1 MKPDDIDDELRFHVD
16 SRVSEL
22 MAEGWSRANAVSR
35 AEAELGDRAAVQ
47 ASCQQIARAAGQAH
61 SRRRYWIGVVQDLSY
76 ASRSLQRSASFSVA
90 TIAVL
95 ALGIGLTTAV
105 VAALYGIIY
114 SPLPYPDSE
123 NLHQVYAV
131 NTAKDLHESPMSAA
145 DFYTLRDRL
154 PGEVRIGGYMSWPVS
169 LTGVAEPERLRGAL
183 ATADLFTTLGVAPV
197 EGRTFVADDERPG
210 REVAIISARL
220 AARLGLTGRAAGASI
235 QLANAPVTIVGVMP
249 HGFDFP
255 EADTEVWIPLAL
267 SAADRANHESRWLHT
282 VARFD
287 ANALPQVQG
296 RLNSVMAGL
305 AADRPASNAGWDAR
319 AVPLRQVVVGDAG
332 PTVKVLSLLILCVM
346 LVTVV
351 NVIALV
357 VARLHRRQAELALHQ
372 ALGAGLWRL
381 SRQLSAEALLL
392 SMFGGGLGLL
402 LAGWLT
408 GLFRRLAP
416 GVIPRAAEVS
426 VSQWPLV
433 FASAVAALLIV
444 AMTVIP
450 LWLARGA
457 NLGLLTAGGRGAVAT
472 RTRFSRVV
480 VATQA
485 AFAAL
490 LVVTAGLLA
499 QAFIRLSTVDLGFA
513 PANVLTLRIS
523 LPRSMPL
530 DGQRAYFAGV
540 LDRIR
545 SVPGVTGAGATN
557 DLPLS
562 GNSPNV
568 PILVDGREPSPGD
581 PELRADFRVITPGYL
596 ETVGSAVRGR
606 PFTDRDTPGAPPV
619 ALVNDALARRQ
630 WPGQDAI
637 GQRIRTSA
645 DTAWRTVVGVV
656 RDVHHGGL
664 NTAEGPAIYIP
675 HAQKAEAWMT
685 WMSMAVRTTDSPM
698 TKAAAVR
705 AAIASVDRNQPV
717 SDVMTLS
724 QLVSDA
730 LALPRLAAAVAAA
743 VSLIALLLAAF
754 GTGAVLS
761 RLIAARIPEFGLRL
775 ALGANPARLAWTP
788 VWEVVRLV
796 GAGSLA
802 GLLVAAGSSRLLA
815 GLLHDVSPFDGP
827 TYAVALAVIVMTGV
841 AAAIGPAMRVARI
854 APVIALRE

>member
-61 SRRRYWIGVVQDLSY
+61 SRRRYWIGVVQDLRY

-145 DFYTLRDRL
+145 DFYALRDRL
-154 PGEVRIGGYMSWPVS
+154 PGEVR
-169 LTGVAEPERLRGAL
+169 
-183 ATADLFTTLGVAPV
+183 
-197 EGRTFVADDERPG
+197 
-210 REVAIISARL
+210 
-220 AARLGLTGRAAGASI
+220 
-235 QLANAPVTIVGVMP
+235 
-249 HGFDFP
+249 
-255 EADTEVWIPLAL
+255 
-267 SAADRANHESRWLHT
+267 
-282 VARFD
+282 
-287 ANALPQVQG
+287 
-296 RLNSVMAGL
+296 
-305 AADRPASNAGWDAR
+305 
-319 AVPLRQVVVGDAG
+319 
-332 PTVKVLSLLILCVM
+332 
-346 LVTVV
+346 
-351 NVIALV
+351 
-357 VARLHRRQAELALHQ
+357 
-372 ALGAGLWRL
+372 
-381 SRQLSAEALLL
+381 
-392 SMFGGGLGLL
+392 
-402 LAGWLT
+402 
-408 GLFRRLAP
+408 
-416 GVIPRAAEVS
+416 
-426 VSQWPLV
+426 
-433 FASAVAALLIV
+433 
-444 AMTVIP
+444 
-450 LWLARGA
+450 
-457 NLGLLTAGGRGAVAT
+457 
-472 RTRFSRVV
+472 
-480 VATQA
+480 
-485 AFAAL
+485 
-490 LVVTAGLLA
+490 
-499 QAFIRLSTVDLGFA
+499 
-513 PANVLTLRIS
+513 
-523 LPRSMPL
+523 
-530 DGQRAYFAGV
+530 
-540 LDRIR
+540 
-545 SVPGVTGAGATN
+545 
-557 DLPLS
+557 
-562 GNSPNV
+562 
-568 PILVDGREPSPGD
+568 
-581 PELRADFRVITPGYL
+581 
-596 ETVGSAVRGR
+596 
-606 PFTDRDTPGAPPV
+606 
-619 ALVNDALARRQ
+619 
-630 WPGQDAI
+630 
-637 GQRIRTSA
+637 RIRTSA
-645 DTAWRTVVGVV
+645 DTGWRTVVGVV

-685 WMSMAVRTTDSPM
+685 WMSMAVHSPM

-705 AAIASVDRNQPV
+705 AAIASGDRNQPV